1 MPPREPVPAQPEAPP
16 APSAEPLPVKVGLAS
31 DLDSVSFPCCEEEL
45 DVAVDTQA
53 VPATTTL
60 KIEPAAA
67 TAQQGYY
74 RLQVAALRDERQAQ
88 DLAKELE
95 RVSGQ
100 PGEAFFDAGIDLY
113 RVRIGRYPTR
123 EAAEADARRL
133 GAVGVTGAFVVNE
146 GAAVS
151 APAFRI
157 TQGQSSQVY
166 AGRWLSV
173 APVSGPSV
181 RVRKKR
187 YRGRMLVY
195 LNDRGSLNLINELP
209 VEDYLRGVVPSEM
222 GPELYNQLE
231 ALKAQAVAARTYTLR
246 NMGEFARE
254 GYDIC
259 ATPRCQVYGGM
270 QIEHPLSDQAIAET
284 AGQVLLYR
292 GELVNALY
300 SSTCGGHTED
310 VHVIFPLQREP
321 YLKAVPCMEAGI
333 ARIPGELT
341 GGTFPAGFTRRL
353 LPAASGSSPV
363 ESLGARLEHL
373 ALLAG
378 LPASRERLGGLDRRE
393 VQRYIASVFDL
404 ALDARLFLAPE
415 DVNYLLSN
423 PPPDWS
429 QEDRRRA
436 AYLIRSGLVSGPL
449 DQPLSE
455 GEVERMLLALAELLR
470 VVRREDVSF
479 LSVAN
484 GKLTVR
490 SGKMDKIYDLPPGLA
505 HLPPAGGRPLQLRA
519 GDGARGSPDPLL
531 AGGPPRRRHPGD
543 RSRRHRLR
551 PQQPLQ
557 LVDPL
562 PHRLADRDP
571 GEHPL
576 PGPRVPEFRDPH
588 AGRVGAGGEDPDLR
602 RQQDDGRRRPRR
614 ALDARRAGHSLHRQ
628 APGPQGRGARLA
640 VHRPRFRPRGRD
652 VPGGSLRHGPAGSHL
667 PRDPHPL
674 LHRSRAGEGAL
685 EAARRRWDE
694 VNLARHHL
702 AQYVD
707 HTLLRP
713 EATEAEVRRLVAEA
727 AEHGFASVCIP
738 PVYVPLAAEILRGTA
753 VAVGTVVGFPLG
765 YVHPEIRRAESRQAV
780 ADGAGELDTVLNI
793 SWLKSGEDQRVLA
806 DLAGWVEAMRRER
819 EGLILKV
826 ILETALLT
834 DEEKVRGARL
844 VVQSGADFVKTSTGF
859 SKGGAT
865 VEDVALLAKTVEGR
879 IGVKASGGIRDAATA
894 RAMIAAGATAAGDFE
909 RGGDCGGG
917 ACPGGRWL
925 RRSPA
930 LRILT
935 LGPSPRSGEGG
946 PADEAITLSE
956 EPSLSPRERDRG

>member
-1 MPPREPVPAQPEAPP
+1 MRSKLLLVVVAVLFLIASGCGPKKPPRTAPRRPVPTRPRQQPPKTQPPKPQPPATTVPKPAPKPVPPREPVPAQPETP
-16 APSAEPLPVKVGLAS
+16 AASSAEPLPVKVGLAS

-53 VPATTTL
+53 VSATTTL

-123 EAAEADARRL
+123 EAAEADSRRL

-157 TQGQSSQVY
+157 TQGRSSQVY

-181 RVRKKR
+181 RVRNKR

-490 SGKMDKIYDLPPGLA
+490 SGKMDKTYDLPSGLLTFRRQGDGLYSSELAMVPGDLLTLFWQGDRLAAATQEIDLDGIAFDRSSPYSSWTRFRTDSQIAAQVNTRFPGLGFQNFEI
-505 HLPPAGGRPLQLRA
+505 LT
-519 GDGARGSPDPLL
+519 RGES
-531 AGGPPRRRHPGD
+531 
-543 RSRRHRLR
+543 
-551 PQQPLQ
+551 
-557 LVDPL
+557 
-562 PHRLADRDP
+562 
-571 GEHPL
+571 
-576 PGPRVPEFRDPH
+576 
-588 AGRVGAGGEDPDLR
+588 GRVGKIRIFGDSKTMDVDGLAVRWTLDVPDTLFTAKRLAPKGGESGWLFT
-602 RQQDDGRRRPRR
+602 
-614 ALDARRAGHSLHRQ
+614 
-628 APGPQGRGARLA
+628 GRGFGHGVGMCQVGSYGMAQ
-640 VHRPRFRPRGRD
+640 RG
-652 VPGGSLRHGPAGSHL
+652 
-667 PRDPHPL
+667 
-674 LHRSRAGEGAL
+674 
-685 EAARRRWDE
+685 
-694 VNLARHHL
+694 
-702 AQYVD
+702 
-707 HTLLRP
+707 HTYR
-713 EATEAEVRRLVAEA
+713 
-727 AEHGFASVCIP
+727 
-738 PVYVPLAAEILRGTA
+738 EILTHYYTG
-753 VAVGTVVGFPLG
+753 VELG
-765 YVHPEIRRAESRQAV
+765 
-780 ADGAGELDTVLNI
+780 
-793 SWLKSGEDQRVLA
+793 K
-806 DLAGWVEAMRRER
+806 
-819 EGLILKV
+819 
-826 ILETALLT
+826 
-834 DEEKVRGARL
+834 ARWKRP
-844 VVQSGADFVKTSTGF
+844 A
-859 SKGGAT
+859 
-865 VEDVALLAKTVEGR
+865 
-879 IGVKASGGIRDAATA
+879 ASGT
-894 RAMIAAGATAAGDFE
+894 
-909 RGGDCGGG
+909 GGKN
-917 ACPGGRWL
+917 
-925 RRSPA
+925 
-930 LRILT
+930 
-935 LGPSPRSGEGG
+935 
-946 PADEAITLSE
+946 
-956 EPSLSPRERDRG
+956 